1 MLLHRAARDIGSD
14 REFIDGQ
21 SGLAFQQLCQQLL
34 LGIADDH
41 AKPPIKPTAPDLS
54 DDSRRR
60 CVDSGHILP
69 KILTPCTPEVRFDGF
84 KQLKLPKVSSCC
96 FYVRADDVDVE
107 ASPAGFG
114 LNDL

>member
-1 MLLHRAARDIGSD
+1 
-14 REFIDGQ
+14 
-21 SGLAFQQLCQQLL
+21 L

-41 AKPPIKPTAPDLS
+41 AKPPFKPRAS
-54 DDSRRR
+54 DVSEDSYRR

-69 KILTPCTPEVRFDGF
+69 KTPTICTLEVRFDLF
-84 KQLKLPKVSSCC
+84 KQLILPKVSSCR
-96 FYVRADDVDVE
+96 FFARADDGGVE